1 MGQEQFHSMMP
12 VISADIVGM
21 IAAKRGVTENEAIR
35 LLYASKLYE
44 ALEQEENKLWQYSTS
59 MLYSL
64 LEQEWKTGMIQYPDV

>member
-44 ALEQEENKLWQYSTS
+44 ALEQEENKLWQYSTP